1 MEVTRLR
8 SGLRNA
14 ACALALL
21 AVAPGILA
29 QRPHST
35 AADNPQWT
43 TASKGK
49 LLESIS
55 KLVLNAAYVP
65 NIDFNKWNTAITAM
79 KPELDKAKN
88 EEEFAGVI
96 NAELRDTFH
105 ISHIV
110 LMPPRAVEQRV
121 TQQMVGIGIRINVT
135 DEGVLV
141 TSTVPG
147 APAEK
152 AGIEPGDLIMEA
164 DGHKADGPT
173 YITGP
178 EGTSVNLKVKKAES
192 KEIKMI
198 SVKRAKFNTRQ
209 PETLTW
215 VNSDTAVIKIPTYD
229 LAYDR
234 NNVEKLMKDAS
245 SAKNLIV
252 DLRNNGGGAVLNMM
266 HFMSMVIPTGKEI
279 GTFVNKQMVNDFV
292 EKEKGN
298 PNDLAGIAK
307 FSSQK
312 ISVPPNRSV
321 DTFKGHVAVLVN
333 AGSGSAS
340 EITAQALKEVLNA
353 PVVGKRSAGAVL
365 VSVMG
370 PLPFG
375 FSLQYPISDY
385 VSING
390 VRLEANGIK
399 PDAESNDVTIVKK
412 GETDPAF
419 KLAEG
424 LIQKAANGGGN

>member
-1 MEVTRLR
+1 MEVSRLK

-21 AVAPGILA
+21 AVAPGSFA

-35 AADNPQWT
+35 AADSPAWNS
-43 TASKGK
+43 ASKTK
-49 LLESIS
+49 LLQRIS
-55 KLVLNAAYVP
+55 ALVLNSAYVP
-65 NIDFNKWNTAITAM
+65 NIDFARWNDALKAM
-79 KPELDKAKN
+79 KPDLDKAKN
-88 EEEFAGVI
+88 EEEFAGVV
-96 NAELRDTFH
+96 NTRLHDTFN

-121 TQQMVGIGIRINVT
+121 TSQMVGIGIRINVIP
-135 DEGVLV
+135 EGVLV

-147 APAEK
+147 APAEQ
-152 AGIEPGDLIMEA
+152 AGIEPGDIIMEA

-173 YITGP
+173 YIAGP
-178 EGTSVNLKVKKAES
+178 EGTSVNLKVQKGETK
-192 KEIKMI
+192 IVKMI

-215 VNSDTAVIKIPTYD
+215 VTPETAVIKIPTFDLPYD
-229 LAYDR
+229 QS
-234 NNVEKLMKDAS
+234 NVEKLMKDAAK
-245 SAKNLIV
+245 AKNLIV
-252 DLRNNGGGAVLNMM
+252 DLRYNGGGAVLNMM
-266 HFMSMVIPTGKEI
+266 HFLSLVVPSGKEI
-279 GTFVNKQMVNDFV
+279 GTFVNRKMVDDFV

-307 FSSQK
+307 FSPQK
-312 ISVPPNRSV
+312 IEVRANRNV
-321 DTFKGHVAVLVN
+321 ETFKGNVAVLVN

-353 PVVGKRSAGAVL
+353 PVVGKKSAGAVL

-390 VRLEANGIK
+390 VRLEANGVK
-399 PDAESNDVTIVKK
+399 PDAESNDVPFLKK

-419 KLAEG
+419 KLAEA
-424 LIQKAANGGGN
+424 LLQKGAGGN